1 MPAVPLADREA
12 ARGLREIAGPRISLS
27 QASGRERTEGT
38 GDFENAERSHNPASH
53 DHSFGNAD
61 AGLPYAEGII
71 GRECAMTDDLVLYET
86 DENIAIVTMNR
97 PEKLNAISH
106 DLRSGVSDALLR
118 ADEDKAVNVVILRS
132 EGRSFCVGYD
142 IDNDTPERAARRF
155 DALKWHESLSED
167 MRFETI
173 PWYMRKPVIASV
185 QGHALGGG
193 CELAMFCDITIA
205 ADNALFGE
213 PEIHFSN
220 VGPAIVMPWIIG
232 FKKARELLYLGDM
245 IDAETALDLGMVNRV
260 VPLDEL
266 RERTLRF
273 ARRMAL
279 IAPEALQGAK
289 LSINRGADAAGF
301 RAAMQA
307 GLDVLA
313 PLYAA
318 RTEVGV
324 KFTEIRQRDG
334 LRAALKWRR
343 DQFAELDDR

>member
-1 MPAVPLADREA
+1 
-12 ARGLREIAGPRISLS
+12 
-27 QASGRERTEGT
+27 
-38 GDFENAERSHNPASH
+38 
-53 DHSFGNAD
+53 
-61 AGLPYAEGII
+61 
-71 GRECAMTDDLVLYET
+71 MTDDLVRYEI

-106 DLRSGVSDALLR
+106 ELRSEVSEALLR
-118 ADEDKAVNVVILRS
+118 ADDDKAVSVVILRA

-142 IDNDTPERAARRF
+142 IDSDSPEREEKRYNAMM
-155 DALKWHESLSED
+155 WHESLSED
-167 MRFETI
+167 LRFEMI

-193 CELAMFCDITIA
+193 CELTMFCDITIA

-220 VGPAIVMPWIIG
+220 VGPAIVMPWMIG
-232 FKKARELLYLGDM
+232 YKKARELLYLGDM
-245 IDAETALDLGMVNRV
+245 IDAQTAMALGMINRV

-266 RERTLRF
+266 QEKTLRF
-273 ARRMAL
+273 AKRLAL
-279 IAPEALQGAK
+279 IAPEALAFTK

-301 RAAMQA
+301 TSAMQA
-307 GLDVLA
+307 GLDVVA

-318 RTEVGV
+318 KTEVGV
-324 KFTEIRQRDG
+324 QFTEIRQRDG

-343 DQFAELDDR
+343 DQLAQYDDS

>member
-1 MPAVPLADREA
+1 
-12 ARGLREIAGPRISLS
+12 
-27 QASGRERTEGT
+27 
-38 GDFENAERSHNPASH
+38 
-53 DHSFGNAD
+53 
-61 AGLPYAEGII
+61 
-71 GRECAMTDDLVLYET
+71 MTDDLVRYEI

-106 DLRSGVSDALLR
+106 ELRSEVSEALLR
-118 ADEDKAVNVVILRS
+118 ADDDKAVSVVILRA

-142 IDNDTPERAARRF
+142 IDSDSPEREEKRYNAMM
-155 DALKWHESLSED
+155 WHESLSED
-167 MRFETI
+167 LRFEMI

-193 CELAMFCDITIA
+193 CELTMFCDITIA

-220 VGPAIVMPWIIG
+220 VGPAIVMPWMIG
-232 FKKARELLYLGDM
+232 YKKARELLYLGDM
-245 IDAETALDLGMVNRV
+245 IDAQTAMALGMINRV

-266 RERTLRF
+266 QEKTLRF
-273 ARRMAL
+273 AKRLAL
-279 IAPEALQGAK
+279 IAPEALAFTK

-301 RAAMQA
+301 TSAMQA
-307 GLDVLA
+307 GLDVVA

-318 RTEVGV
+318 KTDVGV
-324 KFTEIRQRDG
+324 QFTEIRQRDG

-343 DQFAELDDR
+343 DQFAQYDDS